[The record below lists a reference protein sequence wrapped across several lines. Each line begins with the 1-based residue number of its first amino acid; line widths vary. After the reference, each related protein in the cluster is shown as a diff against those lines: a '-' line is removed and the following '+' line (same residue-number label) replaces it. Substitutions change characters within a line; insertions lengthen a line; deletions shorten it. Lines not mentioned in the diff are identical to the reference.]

1 MICTQRLL
9 FGIVSSQDIFKR
21 AFDET
26 FNDIPDVYCIADD
39 VLIAARTREEHDL
52 AVNKIIQRCQ
62 DSGFRLNPK
71 KAKILL
77 EEINYFGH
85 TLSKKRLK
93 PHMKKIQGIE
103 QLAMPRNKREL
114 QSLLG
119 MFNYLG
125 KFIPNLAAKMKDL
138 HALIKEKCRIC
149 VGRHTHQDTR
159 NKAEVKD
166 NKTLQYFDPQKEI
179 TIECDEGL
187 GACLLQD
194 GTPVNFTSRGLI
206 DAETRYCNL
215 EREMLAVAW
224 AVNHYR
230 QYVYGQRFKI
240 VNDHAPLQQIIKK
253 DIRDTST
260 WLQRLLQRC
269 QGYDLTIEYK
279 KGVEMHI
286 SDCLSRCVPLPAP
299 NLGPVFPET
308 SQIGIFEITAANESD
323 IHKIR
328 STQKRDPVF
337 QELECLSQEG
347 WPEHHNQVSVLATAD
362 WGYRHDIAVI
372 DGNVKSQRSLVPQK
386 MCERLLQKL
395 HRVHQ

>member
-1 MICTQRLL
+1 MICIQRLL

-138 HALIKEKCRIC
+138 HALIKKNAEFAWED
-149 VGRHTHQDTR
+149 THQDTR

-240 VNDHAPLQQIIKK
+240 VNDHTPLQQIIKK

-286 SDCLSRCVPLPAP
+286 SDCLSRCVPSPAP

>member
-1 MICTQRLL
+1 MICIQRLL

-138 HALIKEKCRIC
+138 HALIKKNAEFAWED
-149 VGRHTHQDTR
+149 THQDTR

-240 VNDHAPLQQIIKK
+240 VNDHTPLQQIIKK

-286 SDCLSRCVPLPAP
+286 SDCLSRCVPSPAP

-347 WPEHHNQVSVLATAD
+347 WAEHHNQVSVLATAD

>member
-1 MICTQRLL
+1 MICIQRLL

-52 AVNKIIQRCQ
+52 AVNKIIQPCQ

-103 QLAMPRNKREL
+103 QLAMPRIKREL

-138 HALIKEKCRIC
+138 HALIKKNAEFAWED
-149 VGRHTHQDTR
+149 THQDTR

-194 GTPVNFTSRGLI
+194 STPVNFTSRGLI

-240 VNDHAPLQQIIKK
+240 VNDHTPLQQIIKK

-286 SDCLSRCVPLPAP
+286 SDCLSRCVPSPAP

>member
-240 VNDHAPLQQIIKK
+240 VNDHTPLQQIIKK

-286 SDCLSRCVPLPAP
+286 SDCLSRCVPSPAP

-308 SQIGIFEITAANESD
+308 SQIRIFEITAANESD

>member
-1 MICTQRLL
+1 MICIQRLL

-93 PHMKKIQGIE
+93 PHMKKIQGGTTVTARNV
-103 QLAMPRNKREL
+103 QLPGKVYTQPGCQDEGPPR
-114 QSLLG
+114 S
-119 MFNYLG
+119 
-125 KFIPNLAAKMKDL
+125 D
-138 HALIKEKCRIC
+138 KEKCRIC
-149 VGRHTHQDTR
+149 VGRHIHQDTR

-240 VNDHAPLQQIIKK
+240 VNDHTPLQQIIKK

-286 SDCLSRCVPLPAP
+286 SDCLSRCVPSPAP